1 MAPSAEFTDLVG
13 RITEIGRSH
22 HAGTIQQ
29 HARDNLQHVVK
40 TLRDLPRPVG
50 EKAASAL
57 VISAGPSLR
66 RRGIIRRIL
75 DAGYRGS
82 VVAIDASY
90 IACLREGLVPD
101 YVVTMDPHPTRMVRW
116 FGDHDLAENT
126 RKDDYFARQDL
137 DVTFRENAEKTNRE
151 NIALIDKHGCGSK
164 AVVASS
170 APQNVVR
177 RLQEAGL
184 EMYWWNPLV
193 DDPQAP
199 GSITRALYDINGLP
213 GLNTGGNVGSA
224 GWVFAATRLKVPRVG
239 LVGMDLGYYADLPR
253 TMTQTYY
260 ELVKHVG
267 ADADMDRYF
276 TEFTFPLT
284 QEKFYTD
291 PVYFWYRKNLLQLLE
306 KSPCETFNCT
316 EGGTL
321 VSDGLRCL
329 PLEEFFRLT

>member
-1 MAPSAEFTDLVG
+1 MSLSVEFSELVG
-13 RITEIGRSH
+13 QITQIGRSH
-22 HAGTIQQ
+22 HSDTIKQR
-29 HARDNLQHVVK
+29 ARDNARHVVK
-40 TLRDLPRPVG
+40 TLRALPPPTG

-66 RRGIIRRIL
+66 KRNIIRRIV

-82 VVAIDASY
+82 IVAIDGSF
-90 IACLREGLVPD
+90 IACLREGLIPD
-101 YVVTMDPHPTRMVRW
+101 YVLTVDPHPTRIVRW
-116 FGDHDLAENT
+116 FGDHDLAENS
-126 RKDDYFARQDL
+126 RQDDYFTRQDL

-151 NIALIDKHGCGSK
+151 NIALIDAHGRKSK

-193 DDPQAP
+193 DDPHAP

-213 GLNTGGNVGSA
+213 GMNTGGTVGSA
-224 GWVFAATRLKVPRVG
+224 GWVFAATRLKVARIG

-260 ELVKHVG
+260 ELVKHIG
-267 ADADMDRYF
+267 RDSDLDGYF

-291 PVYFWYRKNLLQLLE
+291 PVYYWYRKNLLQLLE
-306 KSPCETFNCT
+306 KSPCPTFNCT

-321 VSDGLRCL
+321 FSDSLRCL
-329 PLEEFFRLT
+329 GLEDFLRLA